1 MRETLPHSLVDLKL
15 TESVLSAVVKT
26 HFTIFAVPFIH
37 SFRFFFFLRR
47 RRYIARGVR
56 AVAQFRLLLP
66 SRVGAIGMA
75 CVELT
80 FIPLH
85 SFFCFPF

>member
-37 SFRFFFFLRR
+37 SFRFFFSFGGGVILHVACERLRSFDSCCH
-47 RRYIARGVR
+47 
-56 AVAQFRLLLP
+56 Q
-66 SRVGAIGMA
+66 
-75 CVELT
+75 ELG
-80 FIPLH
+80 L
-85 SFFCFPF
+85 